1 VRGKVVFGSNRAF
14 ARIWATGLNRES
26 GFGRKEMKTEL
37 TATEKSKPYSKYFY
51 QPMAPAPKA
60 TMDILAKGPIDP
72 PLALPVHERGAILN
86 QGNLPTEIGYCMM
99 ADGSGFVAMKTEMPG
114 VTSEM
119 INWWFFWHGLESLR
133 YKIWDRDDHYA
144 VHVLE
149 KDLPRRLDMRLTTR
163 ERNWGTTDVVDEDIG
178 TGSVLLYISFMSP
191 EDYGYDMDQFRAP
204 NVLTAVSANLG
215 LMEPRTPLATFSHVA
230 REIPGG
236 LELRSRF
243 WLGWHITDRK
253 PVRVADSVPFELV
266 KGLAHH
272 CPKEYANLAAILP
285 KVYEENVGNVDK
297 IEDFRS

>member
-1 VRGKVVFGSNRAF
+1 
-14 ARIWATGLNRES
+14 
-26 GFGRKEMKTEL
+26 MKREL
-37 TATEKSKPYSKYFY
+37 TAAEKAKPYARYFY

-60 TMDILAKGPIDP
+60 TMDALAKGPIDAA
-72 PLALPVHERGAILN
+72 LALPIDRRGDILKP
-86 QGNLPTEIGYCMM
+86 GNLPTEIGYCVMP
-99 ADGSGFVAMKTEMPG
+99 DGSGFVAMVTKMPG

-133 YKIWDRDDHYA
+133 YKIWDPDDHYG

-149 KDLPRRLDMRLTTR
+149 KDLEHRLDIRLNTR

-178 TGSVLLYISFMSP
+178 GGSTVLYISFVSP

-204 NVLTAVSANLG
+204 NVLTAVSANAAHG
-215 LMEPRTPLATFSHVA
+215 EPGARMGTFSHVA

-243 WLGWHITDRK
+243 WLGWNITDKR
-253 PVRVADSVPFELV
+253 PVRVVDQVPFEMV
-266 KGLAHH
+266 KGLAYH

-285 KVYEENVGNVDK
+285 RVYEENVAGIDR

>member
-1 VRGKVVFGSNRAF
+1 MNK
-14 ARIWATGLNRES
+14 
-26 GFGRKEMKTEL
+26 EL
-37 TATEKSKPYSKYFY
+37 TAAEKSKPYSKYFY
-51 QPMAPAPKA
+51 QAMAPAPKA
-60 TMDILAKGPIDP
+60 TMDLLAKGPIDP
-72 PLALPVHERGAILN
+72 ALALPVQERNGILN
-86 QGNLPTEIGYCMM
+86 PGSLPTEIGYCMM

-133 YKIWDRDDHYA
+133 YKIWDLDDHYA

-149 KDLPRRLDMRLTTR
+149 KDLPRRLDMRLTAR
-163 ERNWGTTDVVDEDIG
+163 ERNWSTTDVVDEDIG
-178 TGSVLLYISFMSP
+178 TGSVVLYISFMSP
-191 EDYGYDMDQFRAP
+191 EDYGYDMDRFRAP

-215 LMEPRTPLATFSHVA
+215 LMEPKTPLATFSHVA

-236 LELRSRF
+236 IELRSRF
-243 WLGWHITDRK
+243 WLGWHVIDRK

-285 KVYEENVGNVDK
+285 KVYEENVGIVDR
-297 IEDFRS
+297 IEDFLS

>member
-1 VRGKVVFGSNRAF
+1 
-14 ARIWATGLNRES
+14 
-26 GFGRKEMKTEL
+26 MKKEL
-37 TATEKSKPYSKYFY
+37 TAAEKSKPYAKYFY

-60 TMDILAKGPIDP
+60 TMDVLAKGPIDP
-72 PLALPVHERGAILN
+72 SLALPIHERADILKP
-86 QGNLPTEIGYCMM
+86 GNLPTEIGYCMM

-119 INWWFFWHGLESLR
+119 INWWFYWHGLESLR
-133 YKIWDRDDHYA
+133 YKIWDPDDHYA
-144 VHVLE
+144 VHVPQ
-149 KDLPRRLDMRLTTR
+149 KDLARRLDMGLTTR
-163 ERNWGTTDVVDEDIG
+163 QRNWGTTDVVDEDIG
-178 TGSVLLYISFMSP
+178 TGPVVLYISFMSP

-243 WLGWHITDRK
+243 WLGWHINDRK
-253 PVRVADSVPFELV
+253 PVRVDDSVPFELV

-285 KVYEENVGNVDK
+285 KVYGENVGRIDK